1 MTQTKDNIIDRDQ
14 LQEEYIL
21 RVIDSMD
28 YKDIERFV
36 YDTID
41 KNLDDYTVDELI
53 YEVSES
59 YPDLLGDT
67 DEDDLPEPDTPE
79 ITFNTPSGIFTSMFF
94 KLLC

>member
-1 MTQTKDNIIDRDQ
+1 MTQTTDNIIDRDV
-14 LQEEYIL
+14 LQEKYIL

-59 YPDLLGDT
+59 YPDLLDDT
-67 DEDDLPEPDTPE
+67 DEDDLPEPDESTGW
-79 ITFNTPSGIFTSMFF
+79 N
-94 KLLC
+94 

>member
-36 YDTID
+36 FDTIN

-59 YPDLLGDT
+59 YPDLLDDT
-67 DEDDLPEPDTPE
+67 DEDDLPEPDESTGW
-79 ITFNTPSGIFTSMFF
+79 N
-94 KLLC
+94 

>member
-1 MTQTKDNIIDRDQ
+1 MTQTKDNIIDRDV
-14 LQEEYIL
+14 LQEKYIL

-53 YEVSES
+53 YEVKMES
-59 YPDLLGDT
+59 YHL
-67 DEDDLPEPDTPE
+67 
-79 ITFNTPSGIFTSMFF
+79 IS
-94 KLLC
+94 

>member
-1 MTQTKDNIIDRDQ
+1 MTQTKDNIIDRDV
-14 LQEEYIL
+14 LQEKYIL

-59 YPDLLGDT
+59 YPDLLDDT
-67 DEDDLPEPDTPE
+67 DEDDLPEPDESTGW
-79 ITFNTPSGIFTSMFF
+79 N
-94 KLLC
+94 